1 MSIDLP
7 CSPRDL
13 VPGIGTHGYAPLHQ
27 CHSHCASGCYEAVSA
42 GSQAMAA
49 FIMQWLSHIVSF
61 TTEVR
66 AAACFD
72 SSDEKEVFALA
83 QALEKAG
90 LKPGQRLLV
99 QAASGGVGSWI
110 VQLAKCRGLHVTGTC
125 STPNVSFVRQVQLGR
140 ASLTLCTCFVVAL
153 WESDPLNKT
162 VMVWS
167 SFGVTVIQI
176 CKVLVR
182 NAGQTGNSLPL
193 VLTCAAQN

>member
-1 MSIDLP
+1 
-7 CSPRDL
+7 
-13 VPGIGTHGYAPLHQ
+13 
-27 CHSHCASGCYEAVSA
+27 
-42 GSQAMAA
+42 MA
-49 FIMQWLSHIVSF
+49 F

-110 VQLAKCRGLHVTGTC
+110 VQLAMCRGLHVTGTC
-125 STPNVSFVRQVQLGR
+125 STPNVSFVGQVQLGR

-162 VMVWS
+162 ED
-167 SFGVTVIQI
+167 G
-176 CKVLVR
+176 
-182 NAGQTGNSLPL
+182 L
-193 VLTCAAQN
+193 VLIWRHCDTDVQSACPECRPDWQ